1 MNGSLFMADSD
12 PDLIDRPRGILTRK
26 ERKHL
31 IGLLDEDL
39 DANADAIRQREYRIR
54 QHIRHSIIDAVIIA
68 GAYDYNIDQVFT
80 DLDRVVYDADMIND
94 STNLGPKRGRSPD
107 QADQSLADGVEEL
120 FDLLYLALGSTDT
133 SAVSSFRLLL
143 KQGVSSALVNLYA
156 WYGLS
161 VIPSVALRIELGD
174 IVPLNSIK
182 TAHEDGEPI
191 SNQEAKAL
199 LHANRISY
207 DELVEVRRD
216 NQQLLKKGAEAV
228 TKVGERK
235 SKRRE
240 AVALDDAEIEDRL
253 DRHMGAVMLEARARG
268 RK

>member
-1 MNGSLFMADSD
+1 
-12 PDLIDRPRGILTRK
+12 
-26 ERKHL
+26 L

-68 GAYDYNIDQVFT
+68 GMYDYNIDQVFT
-80 DLDRVVYDADMIND
+80 DLHRVVADFDNDGIN
-94 STNLGPKRGRSPD
+94 TRAKGRFPD
-107 QADQSLADGVEEL
+107 QTDQGLADGVEEL

-207 DELVEVRRD
+207 DELAEVRRD
-216 NQQLLKKGAEAV
+216 NQQLRKKGAEAV
-228 TKVGERK
+228 TKVAERK

-253 DRHMGAVMLEARARG
+253 DHTLGAVMLEARARS